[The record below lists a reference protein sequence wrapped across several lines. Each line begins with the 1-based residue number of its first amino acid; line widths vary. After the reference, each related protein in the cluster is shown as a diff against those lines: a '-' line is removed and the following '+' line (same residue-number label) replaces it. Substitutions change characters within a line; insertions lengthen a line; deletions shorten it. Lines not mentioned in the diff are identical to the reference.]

1 MGGFSMVEVMV
12 TVIVVVF
19 GLLGLVKMQGL
30 AISATAN
37 SSRRGLAAIEADSLA
52 NAMQVNHAYWAQGL
66 VSTISISNGTISD
79 GTLGLET
86 AVNCTSG
93 NNAPCT
99 STQIAAYDL
108 QQWSASL
115 TTLLPTPSA
124 TISCSAFTA
133 NAPVTCTIQIS
144 WVENTVAVNT
154 QGSNTAAMAAPSY
167 TLFVQP

>member
-66 VSTISISNGTISD
+66 VSTISRLRSIVRRAITHRARAPRLRRTTCNNGRHR
-79 GTLGLET
+79 
-86 AVNCTSG
+86 
-93 NNAPCT
+93 
-99 STQIAAYDL
+99 
-108 QQWSASL
+108 
-115 TTLLPTPSA
+115 
-124 TISCSAFTA
+124 
-133 NAPVTCTIQIS
+133 
-144 WVENTVAVNT
+144 
-154 QGSNTAAMAAPSY
+154 
-167 TLFVQP
+167 